1 MYFYNI
7 ITINSTHTYTQRT
20 HSELKTNI
28 WIIIILGKLVS
39 HSLIKPLIT
48 FNILCE
54 FFLFIP
60 GPLVQLHL
68 CTSVLVYLTLCKL
81 YSSYFHVSGRM
92 VIGMHLKSKQVF
104 NFLLQ
109 IYLVKAKGLNQIITI
124 LYLLSVY
131 IRANKC

>member
-1 MYFYNI
+1 M
-7 ITINSTHTYTQRT
+7 
-20 HSELKTNI
+20 
-28 WIIIILGKLVS
+28 
-39 HSLIKPLIT
+39 
-48 FNILCE
+48 
-54 FFLFIP
+54 
-60 GPLVQLHL
+60 QLHL
-68 CTSVLVYLTLCKL
+68 CTSVLMYLTLCKV

-109 IYLVKAKGLNQIITI
+109 IYLVKAKVLNQIITI